1 MSDADREPEREHE
14 REHDRPIAK
23 PKVHQLHDN
32 KPAAAPAH
40 QIALVSTYCDEHS
53 AAACDYDR
61 EETTDSELWSG
72 SPIVSPFS
80 EPQTEQLDA
89 KPHASKPHQIALVST
104 YCDEYSA
111 AVYDYDSEET
121 TDSEPWSGPPIV
133 NPYTESQT
141 EQLDAKPPASKPL
154 QAAYIEAAY
163 IRRQGCRR
171 HEHTEHTLAPPYL
184 SASYKYTSSDTTESS
199 SDEEQ
204 APRRCNKKRRRGE
217 PPVETDELPRPW
229 LHRSLRTW
237 DI

>member
-53 AAACDYDR
+53 AA
-61 EETTDSELWSG
+61 
-72 SPIVSPFS
+72 
-80 EPQTEQLDA
+80 
-89 KPHASKPHQIALVST
+89 
-104 YCDEYSA
+104 
-111 AVYDYDSEET
+111 VYDYDSEET
-121 TDSEPWSGPPIV
+121 TDSEPKSGPPIV

-141 EQLDAKPPASKPL
+141 EQLDAKPPASRQL

-171 HEHTEHTLAPPYL
+171 HDHTEHTLAPPYL
-184 SASYKYTSSDTTESS
+184 SASGYKYTSSDTTESS

-217 PPVETDELPRPW
+217 APVGTDELPRPW

-237 DI
+237 DF